1 MKAAYVK
8 CPYCEQRFN
17 RNDINIKVKQISAKR
32 YAHHDCWQKYMDSL
46 TQEEKDQINFYNYV
60 KTLFKENYNYILT
73 KKLAERYVKE
83 NSYTYSGMLKS
94 LKWYYEIQNN
104 STDEAN
110 GTIGIIPYIYNQ
122 ALQYYYKL
130 YEATMIN
137 RNLDLMEL
145 QMPPRHITIM
155 SPRKE
160 TKNFH
165 LWLS

>member
-17 RNDINIKVKQISAKR
+17 RNDLAIKVKQVSAKR
-32 YAHHDCWQKYMDSL
+32 YAHYDCWEKYINSL
-46 TQEEKDQINFYNYV
+46 TQEEKDQINFYEYV
-60 KTLFKENYNYILT
+60 KNLFKDNYNYVLT
-73 KKLAERYVKE
+73 KKLAEKYIKE

-94 LKWYYEIQNN
+94 LKWFYEKENHSIE
-104 STDEAN
+104 DAN

-130 YEATMIN
+130 YVATTIN
-137 RNLDLMEL
+137 QNNNITDTRRE
-145 QMPPRHITIM
+145 ITIE

-160 TKNFH
+160 NKNLF
-165 LWLS
+165 LWFDKEE